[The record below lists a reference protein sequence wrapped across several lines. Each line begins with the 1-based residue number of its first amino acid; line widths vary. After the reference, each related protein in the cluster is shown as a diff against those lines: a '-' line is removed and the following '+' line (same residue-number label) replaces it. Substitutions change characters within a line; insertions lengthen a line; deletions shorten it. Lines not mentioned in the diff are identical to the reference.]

1 MQNNRLKKQ
10 CKEITAMTIS
20 ISGCDQ
26 TVQARILSIAVQ
38 PNHSLIKLSAIL
50 PWKELAEPVFED
62 LKATTAKGF
71 WFRGRLLL
79 LRMHLA
85 VFILQKIYN
94 KTDRE
99 IAQDLQDNAAFRL
112 FAGEGI
118 VSKWHPPHYTKVE
131 EFRNRLRPETQLQ
144 LGNMIAKHAVTLG
157 FADPTQVDIDS
168 TVQEANMT
176 YPSDARLLVQLA
188 ERSQKVISWM
198 QERIPSLIPQGFGVD
213 LKNVKTKA
221 RSYFF
226 AAKNTAIEVK
236 RKIFAELHKT
246 VKKEVYAVHEIL
258 SKISAE
264 EITLLPWNIRRSLE
278 QVSSFGKQ
286 YLLDVAHFIRTHG
299 IKPGKK
305 LSFHLDDVAC
315 IVKNKAGKA
324 MEFGRV
330 FQIGRIVGNFVFTC
344 PHTSI
349 RMDDK
354 SAIPAMIAVHQEL
367 FENTKIEELATDK
380 GYYSRVNEQAAR
392 SVLKENGNL
401 HLGYQYED
409 TTDDIDTRLKDRR
422 AGLEAVIGHI
432 KQGGQL
438 GKSRMKSDKT
448 TLAAG
453 YAALL
458 GFNLRQMIRYQ
469 TKS

>member
-1 MQNNRLKKQ
+1 L
-10 CKEITAMTIS
+10 
-20 ISGCDQ
+20 
-26 TVQARILSIAVQ
+26 
-38 PNHSLIKLSAIL
+38 
-50 PWKELAEPVFED
+50 
-62 LKATTAKGF
+62 
-71 WFRGRLLL
+71 
-79 LRMHLA
+79 
-85 VFILQKIYN
+85 
-94 KTDRE
+94 
-99 IAQDLQDNAAFRL
+99 
-112 FAGEGI
+112 
-118 VSKWHPPHYTKVE
+118 KWHAPHHSKVE
-131 EFRNRLRPETQLQ
+131 EFRNRLSPETQLQ
-144 LGNMIAKHAVTLG
+144 LGNLIAKHAVKLG

-188 ERSQKVISWM
+188 ERSQKVISWIR
-198 QERIPSLIPQGFGVD
+198 EKIPSLIPPGFGVD
-213 LKNVKTKA
+213 LKKVKAKA
-221 RSYFF
+221 KGYFF

-236 RKIFAELHKT
+236 REIFSVLHNT
-246 VKKEVYAVHEIL
+246 VKKEVYAANEIF
-258 SKISAE
+258 SKISTQ
-264 EITLLPWNIRRSLE
+264 EIAQLPWNIRRALE
-278 QVSSFGKQ
+278 QVSSLGKR
-286 YLLDVAHFIRTHG
+286 YLLDVAHFVRTHS

-305 LSFHLDDVAC
+305 LSFHLNEVAC

-330 FQIGRIVGNFVFTC
+330 FQIGRIAGNFVFTC

-354 SAIPAMIAVHQEL
+354 SALPALLAVHQQL
-367 FENTKIEELATDK
+367 FESTEIEALATDK

-392 SVLKENGNL
+392 SVLKEDGKL

-409 TTDDIDTRLKDRR
+409 TPDHVDTQLKDHR

-458 GFNLRQMIRYQ
+458 GFNLRQMMRCQ
-469 TKS
+469 MQS

>member
-1 MQNNRLKKQ
+1 
-10 CKEITAMTIS
+10 MTIS

-26 TVQARILSIAVQ
+26 IVQARTLSIAVES
-38 PNHSLIKLSAIL
+38 NHSLIKLANIL
-50 PWKELAEPVFED
+50 PWKELAEPVCED
-62 LKATTAKGF
+62 LKVTTAKGF
-71 WFRGRLLL
+71 WNRGRTILV
-79 LRMHLA
+79 RMHLA
-85 VFILQKIYN
+85 VFVLQKIYN

-118 VSKWHPPHYTKVE
+118 VLKWHVPHYTKVE

-144 LGNMIAKHAVTLG
+144 IGNLIAKHAVKLG
-157 FADPTQVDIDS
+157 FADPTKVDIDS

-176 YPSDARLLVQLA
+176 YPSDARLLVQLT
-188 ERSQKVISWM
+188 ERSQKVISWL
-198 QERIPSLIPQGFGVD
+198 QKKIPSLIPPGFCID
-213 LKNVKTKA
+213 FKEVKSKA

-226 AAKNTAIEVK
+226 AAKNTAIEIK
-236 RKIFAELHKT
+236 REIFAQLHKT
-246 VKKEVYAVHEIL
+246 VKKEIYAVNEIL

-264 EITLLPWNIRRSLE
+264 EISQLPWNIRRSLE
-278 QVSSFGKQ
+278 QVSIFGKR
-286 YLLDVAHFIRTHG
+286 YLLDVAHFIRTHS

-305 LSFHLDDVAC
+305 LSFHLNAIAC

-330 FQIGRIVGNFVFTC
+330 FQIGRIAGNFVFTC

-354 SAIPAMIAVHQEL
+354 SALPGILLTHQQL
-367 FENTKIEELATDK
+367 FEGIKIAELATDK
-380 GYYSRVNEQAAR
+380 GYYSQTNEQAAM
-392 SVLKENGNL
+392 SVLKEDGNL

-409 TTDDIDTRLKDRR
+409 TPDDIDTRLKDHR

-458 GFNLRQMIRYQ
+458 GFNLRQMMRCQ
-469 TKS
+469 T